1 MPKKIVISGGPSSGK
16 TSLIAA
22 LEKIG
27 HSCIHEVS
35 REITLQARQNG
46 IEHLFR
52 TDPLLFSQMLLEAR
66 VEQFKAADQIDSD
79 YVFLDRGI
87 PDVVAYLDR
96 NGVEYPLPFVDACK
110 THQYD
115 AVYILPPWKDIHITD
130 NERYEDY
137 SEAKILFEYLHKA
150 YETYDYNHVFVP
162 KGTIEERIEFI
173 LTHLKTL

>member
-16 TSLIAA
+16 TTLIAA
-22 LEKIG
+22 LENIG

-35 REITLQARQNG
+35 REITLLARKNG

-52 TDPLLFSQMLLEAR
+52 TDPLLFSQMLLDAR
-66 VEQFKAADQIDSD
+66 IEQFKAADQIDCD

-87 PDVVAYLDR
+87 PDIVAYLDR
-96 NGVEYPLPFVDACK
+96 NKIEYPLAFIDACK

-137 SEAKILFEYLHKA
+137 SEAKILFEYLHNA

-162 KGTIEERIEFI
+162 KGSIGERIEFI
-173 LTHLKTL
+173 LTHLNTL

>member
-22 LEKIG
+22 LEKQG
-27 HSCIHEVS
+27 HCCIHEVS
-35 REITLQARQNG
+35 REITLKARQNG

-52 TDPLLFSQMLLEAR
+52 TDPLLFSKMLLEAR
-66 VEQFKAADQIDSD
+66 IEQFEQATALNAEF
-79 YVFLDRGI
+79 VFLDRGI

-96 NGVEYPLPFVDACK
+96 NQLSYPTAFKQACE

-137 SEAKILFEYLHKA
+137 DEAKILFEYLYKS

-162 KGTIEERIEFI
+162 KGTIEERISFI
-173 LTHLKTL
+173 LDHLKTL